1 MEIGFL
7 DKKQEDLC
15 ENQRLLQR
23 KKGEAIVKSMAKHLA
38 NLAAVEVLE
47 DMYKFPGKFEEL
59 TDDRAGQF
67 SLRLD
72 KKHRLILVPATAPIP
87 RNEEGKIDWDKKI
100 IPRKPDGGIDL
111 KQVTAVI
118 IVEAVSEHYE

>member
-1 MEIGFL
+1 
-7 DKKQEDLC
+7 
-15 ENQRLLQR
+15 
-23 KKGEAIVKSMAKHLA
+23 
-38 NLAAVEVLE
+38 
-47 DMYKFPGKFEEL
+47 L
-59 TDDRAGQF
+59 TDDRARQF

-72 KKHRLILVPATAPIP
+72 KKHRLILEPATAPIL
-87 RNEEGKIDWDKKI
+87 RDEDDKIDWDKII